1 MLTSIGFIVHFRNC
15 FFYYCRIIKS
25 LHRLVKIQKKA
36 ITKRAIFMSGSA
48 LAARS
53 LRALLGWAPSSTG
66 HVHVGLTNPRE
77 VWVMLL
83 PSSCRGG
90 DRPEGFGDLLR
101 SSRLPGAEL
110 GFASG
115 SPHFSRRSCSL
126 TRVVSEVFLWR
137 LDAPRSSQG
146 PRATHSSLQ
155 RVEPP
160 HLSLPP
166 RLDRVEASSRRP
178 CAVLPGPP
186 TPHPYR
192 PSCQYLLRS
201 VGPSPEPK
209 CRRAASRRERVTG
222 ASPSEKMRAVLLS
235 LLREPGAILRLY
247 VLRFQYLLKLKSFQD
262 ANTEERFPR
271 IVVQVRAGPELA
283 EARARG
289 RQSHRHAGP

>member
-1 MLTSIGFIVHFRNC
+1 MWASQIPVRCGSC
-15 FFYYCRIIKS
+15 FYP
-25 LHRLVKIQKKA
+25 RLAGEETGQ
-36 ITKRAIFMSGSA
+36 
-48 LAARS
+48 
-53 LRALLGWAPSSTG
+53 RALETCSGRPGFQEQS
-66 HVHVGLTNPRE
+66 
-77 VWVMLL
+77 WVLL
-83 PSSCRGG
+83 PAVPISPGG
-90 DRPEGFGDLLR
+90 AAHSHVWFPR
-101 SSRLPGAEL
+101 SFCGAWMLPGA
-110 GFASG
+110 
-115 SPHFSRRSCSL
+115 
-126 TRVVSEVFLWR
+126 
-137 LDAPRSSQG
+137 PRG
-146 PRATHSSLQ
+146 PGRTHSSLQ

-201 VGPSPEPK
+201 VGPFPEPK

-271 IVVQVRAGPELA
+271 IVVQVRA

-289 RQSHRHAGP
+289 GTGSEHLAR